1 MDIYDELGVK
11 KIINGW
17 GTVTKVSGSLM
28 DDRVLAA
35 MIDASKHYVLV
46 EELHKKAGER
56 IAELLGVEA
65 ACVTAGAAAGIAISA
80 AAAMTRGNKARALQL
95 PDTAGTK

>member
-46 EELHKKAGER
+46 EELHKKN
-56 IAELLGVEA
+56 
-65 ACVTAGAAAGIAISA
+65 S
-80 AAAMTRGNKARALQL
+80 
-95 PDTAGTK
+95 